1 MTIMGNMCAEMK
13 EKMTFCAGSVVENP
27 HKDLHIPEFPLTH
40 THKQGL
46 ARQYTDYFLNRNR
59 LRVNP
64 EHIFHVVWQ
73 EPCGAARHIHA
84 LWRLPLPVL
93 RNCCINPQQNDI

>member
-1 MTIMGNMCAEMK
+1 MGNMCAEMK

-40 THKQGL
+40 THTHTHTHTQGL

-73 EPCGAARHIHA
+73 ERRGSPYPCPMAFTASGFKELLH
-84 LWRLPLPVL
+84 
-93 RNCCINPQQNDI
+93 

>member
-13 EKMTFCAGSVVENP
+13 EKVTFCAGSVVENP
-27 HKDLHIPEFPLTH
+27 HKDLHIR
-40 THKQGL
+40 L

-64 EHIFHVVWQ
+64 EHIFHVAWQ

-84 LWRLPLPVL
+84 LWRLPLRVL